1 MPTSPSADPAARRIL
16 PAPPATTE
24 AGQAAEAQI
33 VASRGKITP
42 LYQVLLN
49 SLPVAR
55 GWESLLTAIRQQMA
69 LDPAIRELIILR
81 VAVLNGADYE
91 FQVHVPYARE
101 AGVSDA
107 KIAAVKA
114 IDLGFVESGPFAPL
128 ERAVLDYTDAL
139 TREVRVDDA
148 VFAPIKAGFDPTGR
162 VEVTATIAAYNMVS
176 RLLIALDVH

>member
-1 MPTSPSADPAARRIL
+1 MPTSPSDDPAARRIL

-24 AGQAAEAQI
+24 AGRAAEAQI
-33 VASRGKITP
+33 MASRGKITP
-42 LYQVLLN
+42 LYRVLLN

-81 VAVLNGADYE
+81 VAVLNRADYE
-91 FQVHVPYARE
+91 FQAHVPYARQAGLSDVKIE
-101 AGVSDA
+101 AVRTM
-107 KIAAVKA
+107 
-114 IDLGFVESGPFAPL
+114 ESGPFDAL

-139 TREVRVDDA
+139 TREVRVDEA

>member
-1 MPTSPSADPAARRIL
+1 M
-16 PAPPATTE
+16 
-24 AGQAAEAQI
+24 
-33 VASRGKITP
+33 ASRGKITP

-91 FQVHVPYARE
+91 FQAHVPFAKA

-107 KIAAVKA
+107 KIEAVKA
-114 IDLGFVESGPFAPL
+114 MDEGPFDDT
-128 ERAVLDYTDAL
+128 ERAVLAYTDAL
-139 TREVRVDDA
+139 TRDIRVDDA
-148 VFAPIKAGFDPTGR
+148 VFAPIKERFDPTGR

-176 RLLIALDVH
+176 RFLIALDVH